1 MSALAELFAGR
12 PSAADQPRVATVREG
27 ACADAGSRVSS
38 LRHEQIQALVQ
49 QLFFR
54 CDSPPVRRVG
64 FAAADAPTGTA
75 ELCLRTARVLAEAG
89 GYDIGLIDA
98 SVSSAPLHSQLEIPA
113 GGRSEAAWQIAT
125 RLWLVPRQSWLDDD
139 ASQRVSDES
148 LSRLRH
154 LMAEFDF
161 SVLCCAPVSW
171 STFRIGRACDGL
183 VLVLAANRTRRVV
196 AAEIGDQL
204 QRAQVHLLGTVL
216 TERRF
221 PVPQGLYR
229 SL

>member
-1 MSALAELFAGR
+1 MSALAELLAGR
-12 PSAADQPRVATVREG
+12 PSAAEQPRVTTIREG
-27 ACADAGSRVSS
+27 AGSEAVSRVSS
-38 LRHEQIQALVQ
+38 VRHEQIQALVQ

-54 CDSPPVRRVG
+54 GDSPPVRRVG
-64 FAAADAPTGTA
+64 FAGAEAQTGTA
-75 ELCLRTARVLAEAG
+75 ELCFRTARVLADAG

-98 SVSSAPLHSQLEIPA
+98 SVSSAPLHSQLEIPPS
-113 GGRSEAAWQIAT
+113 GRSEAAWQIAT

-139 ASQRVSDES
+139 GSQRVSDHN
-148 LSRLRH
+148 LSRLRD

-171 STFRIGRACDGL
+171 STARIGRACDGL

-196 AAEIGDQL
+196 AAQMEDQL
-204 QRAQVHLLGTVL
+204 QRAQVPLLGTVL